1 MNSNMNSNI
10 STLFRYVTEFVR
22 SVRNDVN
29 NKINNTYDN
38 EVLKLTK
45 LTSNIPNDI
54 LKELERVDIDGIKI
68 DLLEL
73 KVNTIEYIKTMK
85 KFLFDEKKYL
95 AQKLEEVENKMR
107 LLNSGEFNF
116 TREQFYLMD
125 MYTGVIKEKVKQR
138 YEKTGQINFDI
149 GYDEENEKLVLQ
161 LGKEMIKFS
170 LAMGSK

>member
-1 MNSNMNSNI
+1 MNKNMNNNI
-10 STLFRYVTEFVR
+10 NELFRYVTEFVR
-22 SVRNDVN
+22 VVRNDVN

-45 LTSNIPNDI
+45 LTSNIPNDV

-95 AQKLEEVENKMR
+95 AQKLEEAENKMR

-125 MYTGVIKEKVKQR
+125 MYTNVIKDKIRQR
-138 YEKTGQINFDI
+138 YEKVGQINFDI
-149 GYDEENEKLVLQ
+149 GYDEENQKLVLQ
-161 LGKEMIKFS
+161 LGKDLIKFS
-170 LAMGSK
+170 LAMESK